1 MWGLYTVTPNENTW
15 PLSFRITIHIAMPPP
30 PPLNALRAFESVARH
45 ASMTAAA
52 SDLGVTPGAVSQ
64 QIAVLE
70 ARLGVLLFHRRRT
83 LELTEAGRALLPHI
97 RAAFRQINEAVQ
109 RVKALSGARVL
120 TLSAPPAFAASWL
133 VPRLGRF
140 QARHPAID
148 LHLSTGR
155 ALVDFEAGGVDAAI
169 RHGLGQWRG
178 LHADRIVSAALV
190 PVCAPRILLTRAPIR
205 APAELASMPLLHD
218 GAHQDW
224 AQWFQ
229 AHGVSPLPD
238 AAFSGVAFDDQL
250 LLIRAAA
257 AGQGVALITEA
268 LAQAEFVAGGLV
280 RVLDLTRPEE
290 SAYWLV
296 YPRARAEQP
305 AIAALRDWLREE
317 ASSAASRQ
325 GAERDSEQH
334 EGGTRAE

>member
-1 MWGLYTVTPNENTW
+1 
-15 PLSFRITIHIAMPPP
+15 MPAP

-64 QIAVLE
+64 QIALLE
-70 ARLGVLLFHRRRT
+70 ARLGATLFHRHRRT
-83 LELTEAGRALLPHI
+83 LELTEAGRTLLPHI

-109 RVKALSGARVL
+109 RVKALSGTRIV

-155 ALVDFEAGGVDAAI
+155 TLVDFEAGGVDAAI
-169 RHGLGQWRG
+169 RHGLGQWKG

-190 PVCAPRILLTRAPIR
+190 PVCAPRLLPARDR
-205 APAELASMPLLHD
+205 VQAPAELASMPLLHD
-218 GAHQDW
+218 GARQDW
-224 AQWFQ
+224 GQWFQ
-229 AHGVSPLPD
+229 AHGVSPLPA
-238 AAFSGVAFDDQL
+238 AAFSGPVFDDQL

-268 LAQAEFVAGGLV
+268 LALAEFATGGLV
-280 RVLDLTRPEE
+280 RVLDLARPEE

-305 AIAALRDWLREE
+305 AITALRGWLREE
-317 ASSAASRQ
+317 ASSPAARQ
-325 GAERDSEQH
+325 GAEGDFGQH
-334 EGGTRAE
+334 EGGADAE

>member
-1 MWGLYTVTPNENTW
+1 
-15 PLSFRITIHIAMPPP
+15 MPSA

-52 SDLGVTPGAVSQ
+52 HDLGVTPGAVSQ
-64 QIAVLE
+64 QIALLE
-70 ARLGVLLFHRRRT
+70 DRLGVTLFRRQYRG
-83 LELTEAGRALLPHI
+83 LELTEAGRVLLPHI

-109 RVKALSGARVL
+109 RVKALCGTRVL

-140 QARHPAID
+140 QAHHPTID

-155 ALVDFEAGGVDAAI
+155 ALVDFEASGVDAAI
-169 RHGLGQWRG
+169 RHGLGHWRG
-178 LHADRIVSAALV
+178 LHADWIVSAALV
-190 PVCAPRILLTRAPIR
+190 PVCAPGMLPARAPLQ
-205 APAELASMPLLHD
+205 APAELASMSLLHD
-218 GAHQDW
+218 GARQNW
-224 AQWFQ
+224 PLWFQ
-229 AHGVSPLPD
+229 SHGVSPLPD
-238 AAFSGVAFDDQL
+238 AAFSGPVFDDQL

-268 LAQAEFVAGGLV
+268 LAQAEFAAGALI
-280 RVLDLTRPEE
+280 RVLDLTRPEG

-296 YPRARAEQP
+296 YPRSRAEQP

-317 ASSAASRQ
+317 ASSPSARQ
-325 GAERDSEQH
+325 GAERDPAQH
-334 EGGTRAE
+334 EGGAGAE